1 MRDLS
6 REDFSCQLKVPLSLL
21 CRYCS
26 DDGSAGE
33 KPREGSKKYSVCLGW
48 RKLIAAL
55 NAIMVLM
62 RNSLV
67 ESTVSA

>member
-33 KPREGSKKYSVCLGW
+33 NLEGGV
-48 RKLIAAL
+48 
-55 NAIMVLM
+55 
-62 RNSLV
+62 RNILFV
-67 ESTVSA
+67 WAGES